1 MRTIR
6 WKSRSSRMVKVMV
19 TGRSM
24 SSGWNR
30 VGSARKGLDAVRAVW
45 IVEAAILRTLSG
57 ANIPFDKYREL
68 VGGCNIVA

>member
-1 MRTIR
+1 
-6 WKSRSSRMVKVMV
+6 
-19 TGRSM
+19 M

-45 IVEAAILRTLSG
+45 IVEAATLRTLSG